1 MAPKISKPDIPPP
14 EWEQEASQDE
24 PEQAWVGFA
33 RFVLLI
39 LFVLVL
45 FLLGQGMV
53 RHHFFTGGAL
63 NYENHPGGP

>member
-1 MAPKISKPDIPPP
+1 
-14 EWEQEASQDE
+14 
-24 PEQAWVGFA
+24 
-33 RFVLLI
+33 VLLI
-39 LFVLVL
+39 LFVLVR